1 MVDEPDYVSL
11 KDVLKRVQTQRSVA
25 VEAAQDIIR
34 RAHQIG
40 DLELRIRHP
49 GGSFGYL
56 RDDVWGVDPYH
67 GETWRMLFDEG
78 VIEVEIPQ
86 GRRRAG
92 PFETCRIYGIRKNL
106 ESFLGIPESTSPGP
120 IAGTLRRF
128 DAADRALF
136 DNVGRLMG
144 EGLSLTAATR
154 KGPPRAARVV
164 WPSCTERS
172 VSSRALAPTKSI

>member
-1 MVDEPDYVSL
+1 MADEPDYVSL

-49 GGSFGYL
+49 GGSFDDL

-78 VIEVEIPQ
+78 VIEVEVSQ
-86 GRRRAG
+86 GRRRVG
-92 PFETCRIYGIRKNL
+92 PFETCRFTGFAKTWKAFWGYQ
-106 ESFLGIPESTSPGP
+106 
-120 IAGTLRRF
+120 RR
-128 DAADRALF
+128 RQ
-136 DNVGRLMG
+136 GRRDPL
-144 EGLSLTAATR
+144 
-154 KGPPRAARVV
+154 P
-164 WPSCTERS
+164 ERS
-172 VSSRALAPTKSI
+172 SDLM